1 MSVNNTKRSIFI
13 WDVHWCYEELKLL
26 IKQLHLTENDTV
38 YFVWD
43 LINKWPKSWKVLKL
57 IYKNRLSFKAVLW
70 NNEINFF
77 RWLDSGLYDWE
88 TTWFKKLKEK
98 FEENWEILDYI
109 RNLPLYIEEKDF
121 ILLHWW
127 IIPGKDLSD
136 HSVDEITRM
145 REYNGKPW
153 YDYYTWEKRII
164 YGHWALNWLRLKN
177 NTICLDTGCVYGKAL
192 TAYTLESWEIIQQ
205 QALDIYVNLY
215 KKVC

>member
-57 IYKNRLSFKAVLW
+57 VFKNRDQYKCVLW
-70 NNEINFF
+70 NHEINFL
-77 RWLDSGLYDWE
+77 RWLDSGLYDWD
-88 TTWFKKLKEK
+88 TTGFEKLKEK
-98 FEENWEILDYI
+98 LEENWEILDYL
-109 RNLPLYIEEKDF
+109 RSLPLYIEKKNF

-127 IIPGKDLSD
+127 LIPGKDLSY
-136 HSVDEITRM
+136 HSADEITRM

-164 YGHWALNWLRLKN
+164 YGHWALNGLRFKN

-192 TAYTLESWEIIQQ
+192 TAYILETWEIIQQ